1 MAKVTYE
8 REAVEQ
14 LAELPNVVLARME
27 NIVRRLQDW
36 PAVSGAKPLR
46 GDLAGHYRIRTGDY
60 RIQFRIA
67 GDEEVDALQSL
78 QVLQVVVVSGKIDV
92 RSALLQAREKLFLK
106 LLLAAVVARRSDWMV
121 PVDHL
126 PGRRTLR

>member
-14 LAELPNVVLARME
+14 LKDLPNVVLARLE
-27 NIVRRLQDW
+27 NIVRRLRNW

-60 RIQFRIA
+60 RVQFRVA
-67 GDEEVDALQSL
+67 GDEVIIERIGHRD
-78 QVLQVVVVSGKIDV
+78 GFYED
-92 RSALLQAREKLFLK
+92 
-106 LLLAAVVARRSDWMV
+106 
-121 PVDHL
+121 
-126 PGRRTLR
+126 